1 MRGRTCIHRRL
12 SFQGAM
18 GGGFFEARVLDILA
32 LKNNLCDIVMIEGGI
47 FKDVEN
53 VDVADPAHNRMD
65 PTNKAANVNCSICKS
80 ILGCKYIEVPE
91 ETDVVKN
98 GRFLLHLNKFL
109 IWDESNMLF
118 ADTLTVTF
126 HRTPNALF
134 LLCRRC
140 NTHLCLG

>member
-1 MRGRTCIHRRL
+1 
-12 SFQGAM
+12 
-18 GGGFFEARVLDILA
+18 
-32 LKNNLCDIVMIEGGI
+32 MIEGGI

-80 ILGCKYIEVPE
+80 ILGCKY
-91 ETDVVKN
+91 
-98 GRFLLHLNKFL
+98 FL
-109 IWDESNMLF
+109 IWDGSNMLF

-140 NTHLCLG
+140 FSARKSC